1 MLTLYYFSS
10 LCREHTDV
18 KMQQL
23 PLRGFF
29 MFLGFP
35 HFQTQVWPQP
45 GFQLLRAEVN
55 TNCNRFI
62 RTPEVWGSWRRMSGA
77 GGRLGGQEMG
87 RRTGWEI
94 NFYHVITRSHPVPL
108 GTSVVFDVLCGA

>member
-1 MLTLYYFSS
+1 MQRTQ
-10 LCREHTDV
+10 REHTDV

-45 GFQLLRAEVN
+45 GFQLLRAEDSL
-55 TNCNRFI
+55 
-62 RTPEVWGSWRRMSGA
+62 P
-77 GGRLGGQEMG
+77 RLQPWLFQGLFSVAHELSFAV
-87 RRTGWEI
+87 I
-94 NFYHVITRSHPVPL
+94 KFYA
-108 GTSVVFDVLCGA
+108 F